1 MIEGIQSLTTAGPRV
16 TAMFEALAGAIGEIS
31 ADAGASLAGPR
42 WAELIDFIGTEGPDA
57 MKELAEAT
65 GNTVHALAGCGWL
78 WRPLMMT
85 GLRGWLRLR
94 PRSMRGQ

>member
-1 MIEGIQSLTTAGPRV
+1 
-16 TAMFEALAGAIGEIS
+16 MFEALAGAIGEIS

-42 WAELIDFIGTEGPDA
+42 WAGTDRLHWHRGSGRHE
-57 MKELAEAT
+57 ELAEAT

-85 GLRGWLRLR
+85 GLRAG
-94 PRSMRGQ
+94 